1 MEVGELSRAIGQL
14 WSLLWPK
21 VRKLEERKDVGKA
34 LSPDEQR
41 RLLDGLETSQ
51 SPALRTLVPTLL
63 LTGMRSGEALSL
75 GWEQV
80 DLLARTIT
88 VGRAKTS
95 SGTGRVIPIN
105 DDLAHIMANHR
116 AWFVAHFGEPQP
128 GHYMFPW
135 GSGEPTD
142 PTRHAAQLKRS
153 WSELRKR
160 AGVSCRL
167 HDLRHTFATGMAER
181 GVLRGYDA
189 VADGSHE
196 PGHAGT
202 LLAHSYDRQA

>member
-1 MEVGELSRAIGQL
+1 MRVGAWPKRLFPFNMEVGELSRAIGQP

-63 LTGMRSGEALSL
+63 QTGMRPGEALSL
-75 GWEQV
+75 GWDQV

-95 SGTGRVIPIN
+95 SGTGRVGHGLLHALMSPSQGTTCSRGAQASRPT
-105 DDLAHIMANHR
+105 LR
-116 AWFVAHFGEPQP
+116 ATPP
-128 GHYMFPW
+128 N
-135 GSGEPTD
+135 
-142 PTRHAAQLKRS
+142 
-153 WSELRKR
+153 
-160 AGVSCRL
+160 
-167 HDLRHTFATGMAER
+167 
-181 GVLRGYDA
+181 
-189 VADGSHE
+189 
-196 PGHAGT
+196 
-202 LLAHSYDRQA
+202 